1 MQRSRPASMRIGD
14 KTLSSNR
21 VDAATRSEKLE
32 AMASKVAESAAQLK
46 QIQDASPQETRV
58 ARAERGNP
66 FAPPAVEGVEVIE
79 SSIVHDA
86 GKTRVRRYYPSGSSF
101 DFSKPVLTG
110 SQRPALV
117 YFHGGGYVL
126 GDVAQYDTLTQ
137 QLAERANCIVI
148 SVDYQLAPEAR
159 SKQIFAEAFSVYRW
173 LCANGADWGID
184 TSKIAVGGDSAGGNL
199 SIAVGLNCKASRVPQ
214 PCFQL
219 LLYPVT
225 DYTMSF
231 PSITEFSSGY
241 FLTKAGMEWFRSHFL
256 EDASRATDP
265 IVSPHFAD
273 VAGLAPA
280 FVLTAGFDPL
290 RDEGE
295 AFARKLSAAGVAVRH
310 VCYTD
315 MIHAFISFAG
325 GIEAG
330 MEAIEESAQALR
342 NAFASVSS

>member
-1 MQRSRPASMRIGD
+1 M
-14 KTLSSNR
+14 
-21 VDAATRSEKLE
+21 DAAARSEKLE

-46 QIQDASPQETRV
+46 QIQDASPQETRA

-66 FAPPAVEGVEVIE
+66 FAPPALEGVEVIE
-79 SSIVHDA
+79 SIVVHDA
-86 GKTRVRRYYPSGSSF
+86 GETRVRRYYPSGCSF
-101 DFSKPVLTG
+101 DFSEPVLAG
-110 SQRPALV
+110 SQRPALL

-126 GDVAQYDTLTQ
+126 GDVAQYDTLAQ

-148 SVDYQLAPEAR
+148 SVDYRLAPEAK
-159 SKQIFAEAFSVYRW
+159 SKQIFTEAFSVYRW
-173 LCANGADWGID
+173 LCANGEAWGVD

-199 SIAVGLNCKASRVPQ
+199 SIAVGLSCKASQFPQ

-231 PSITEFSSGY
+231 PSIAEFSSGY
-241 FLTKAGMEWFRSHFL
+241 FLTKAGMEWFRTHFL

-265 IVSPHFAD
+265 VVSPHFAD
-273 VAGLAPA
+273 VTGLAPA
-280 FVLTAGFDPL
+280 FVITAGFDPL
-290 RDEGE
+290 RDEGV
-295 AFARKLSAAGVAVRH
+295 AFAHKLSAAGVAVRH

-325 GIEAG
+325 GIDAG
-330 MEAIEESAQALR
+330 MEAIEESALELR
-342 NAFASVSS
+342 NAFALVSS

>member
-1 MQRSRPASMRIGD
+1 MH
-14 KTLSSNR
+14 KNR
-21 VDAATRSEKLE
+21 VDAARRADELE
-32 AMASKVAESAAQLK
+32 VMAAKVAESAAQLK
-46 QIQDASPQETRV
+46 QIQDAPVQETRA

-66 FAPPAVEGVEVIE
+66 FAPPAVEGVKMIE
-79 SSIVHDA
+79 SSIAQD
-86 GKTRVRRYYPSGSSF
+86 GIQTLVRRYYPTSFSSPSFLSGSAKT
-101 DFSKPVLTG
+101 SKSIAGKAAL
-110 SQRPALV
+110 PALV

-148 SVDYQLAPEAR
+148 SVDYTLAPEAK

-173 LCANGADWGID
+173 LCENGSDWGVD
-184 TSKIAVGGDSAGGNL
+184 TSRIAVGGDSAGGNL
-199 SIAVGLNCKASRVPQ
+199 SIAVGLSCKAAHVRQ

-231 PSITEFSSGY
+231 PSIEEFSSGY
-241 FLTKAGMEWFRSHFL
+241 FLTKAGMEWFRTHFL
-256 EDASRATDP
+256 ENAERASDP
-265 IVSPHFAD
+265 MVSPHFAD

-280 FVLTAGFDPL
+280 FVVTAGFDPL

-315 MIHAFISFAG
+315 MIHAFVSFAG

-330 MEAIEESAQALR
+330 LEAIEESAMELR
-342 NAFASVSS
+342 KAFSPTLS

>member
-1 MQRSRPASMRIGD
+1 M
-14 KTLSSNR
+14 
-21 VDAATRSEKLE
+21 DAAARSEKLE

-46 QIQDASPQETRV
+46 QIQDASPQETRA

-66 FAPPAVEGVEVIE
+66 FAPPALEGVEVIE
-79 SSIVHDA
+79 SIVGHDA
-86 GKTRVRRYYPSGSSF
+86 GETRVRRYYPSGCSF
-101 DFSKPVLTG
+101 DFSEPVLAG
-110 SQRPALV
+110 SQRPALL

-126 GDVAQYDTLTQ
+126 GDVAQYDTLAQ

-148 SVDYQLAPEAR
+148 SVDYRLAPEAK
-159 SKQIFAEAFSVYRW
+159 SKQIFTEAFSVYRW
-173 LCANGADWGID
+173 LCSNGEAWGVD

-199 SIAVGLNCKASRVPQ
+199 SIAVGLSCKASQFPQ

-231 PSITEFSSGY
+231 PSIAEFSSGY
-241 FLTKAGMEWFRSHFL
+241 FLTKAGMEWFRTHFL

-265 IVSPHFAD
+265 VVSPHFAD
-273 VAGLAPA
+273 VTGLAPA
-280 FVLTAGFDPL
+280 FVITAGFDPL
-290 RDEGE
+290 RDEGV

-325 GIEAG
+325 GIDAG
-330 MEAIEESAQALR
+330 MEAIEESALELR
-342 NAFASVSS
+342 NAFALVSS

>member
-1 MQRSRPASMRIGD
+1 M
-14 KTLSSNR
+14 
-21 VDAATRSEKLE
+21 DAAARSDKLE
-32 AMASKVAESAAQLK
+32 AMASKVSESAAQLQ
-46 QIQDASPQETRV
+46 QIQDASPQETRA

-79 SSIVHDA
+79 SIVVHDA
-86 GKTRVRRYYPSGSSF
+86 GETRVRRYYPSGCSF
-101 DFSKPVLTG
+101 DFSQPFLGG
-110 SQRPALV
+110 SQRPALI

-148 SVDYQLAPEAR
+148 SVDYQLAPEAK
-159 SKQIFAEAFSVYRW
+159 SKQIFTEAFSVYRW
-173 LCANGADWGID
+173 LCANGEAWGVD

-199 SIAVGLNCKASRVPQ
+199 SIAVGLSCKASQFPQ

-231 PSITEFSSGY
+231 PSIAEFSSGY

-265 IVSPHFAD
+265 VVSPHFAD
-273 VAGLAPA
+273 VSGLAPA

-315 MIHAFISFAG
+315 MIHAFVSFAG

-330 MEAIEESAQALR
+330 LEAIEESAMELR
-342 NAFASVSS
+342 KAFSPTLS

>member
-1 MQRSRPASMRIGD
+1 
-14 KTLSSNR
+14 LSKNR
-21 VDAATRSEKLE
+21 VDAAARSEKLE
-32 AMASKVAESAAQLK
+32 AMASKVAESAAQLQ
-46 QIQDASPQETRV
+46 QIQDASPQETRA

-66 FAPPAVEGVEVIE
+66 FAPPALEGVEVIE
-79 SSIVHDA
+79 SIVVHDA
-86 GKTRVRRYYPSGSSF
+86 GETRVRRYYPSGCSF
-101 DFSKPVLTG
+101 DFSKPVLAG
-110 SQRPALV
+110 SHRPALL

-126 GDVAQYDTLTQ
+126 GDVAQYDTLAQ
-137 QLAERANCIVI
+137 QLAERASCIVI
-148 SVDYQLAPEAR
+148 SVDYRLAAEAK

-173 LCANGADWGID
+173 LCANGEAWGVD

-199 SIAVGLNCKASRVPQ
+199 SIAVGLSCKASQFPQ

-231 PSITEFSSGY
+231 PSIAEFSSGY
-241 FLTKAGMEWFRSHFL
+241 FLTKAGMEWFRTHFL

-273 VAGLAPA
+273 VTGLAPA
-280 FVLTAGFDPL
+280 FVITAGFDPL
-290 RDEGE
+290 RDEGV

-325 GIEAG
+325 GIDAG
-330 MEAIEESAQALR
+330 MEAIEESALELR
-342 NAFASVSS
+342 NAFALVSS

>member
-1 MQRSRPASMRIGD
+1 MPLDEDSRHLLAILTPEDSLPMHQVDIHVLRDAMESRFPDRERESIASVEDRAVAGPRGD
-14 KTLSSNR
+14 VPVR
-21 VDAATRSEKLE
+21 VYRPE
-32 AMASKVAESAAQLK
+32 LK
-46 QIQDASPQETRV
+46 DT
-58 ARAERGNP
+58 
-66 FAPPAVEGVEVIE
+66 PPV
-79 SSIVHDA
+79 
-86 GKTRVRRYYPSGSSF
+86 
-101 DFSKPVLTG
+101 
-110 SQRPALV
+110 LV

-148 SVDYQLAPEAR
+148 SVDYTLAPEAK

-173 LCANGADWGID
+173 LCENGLDWGVD
-184 TSKIAVGGDSAGGNL
+184 TSRIAVGGDSAGGNL
-199 SIAVGLNCKASRVPQ
+199 SIAVGLSCKSAHVRQ

-231 PSITEFSSGY
+231 PSIEEFSSGY
-241 FLTKAGMEWFRSHFL
+241 FLTKAGMEWFRTHFL
-256 EDASRATDP
+256 ENAERASDP
-265 IVSPHFAD
+265 MVSPHFAD

-280 FVLTAGFDPL
+280 FVVTAGFDPL
-290 RDEGE
+290 RDEGV

-315 MIHAFISFAG
+315 MIHAFVSFAG

-330 MEAIEESAQALR
+330 LEAIEESAMELR
-342 NAFASVSS
+342 KAFSPTLS